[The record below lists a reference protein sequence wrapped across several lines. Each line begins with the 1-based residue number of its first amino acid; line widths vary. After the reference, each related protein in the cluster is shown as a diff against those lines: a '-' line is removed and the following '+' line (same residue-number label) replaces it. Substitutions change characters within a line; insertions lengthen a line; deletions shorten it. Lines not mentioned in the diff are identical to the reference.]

1 MKLQKKIIIAI
12 LIILL
17 GINNL
22 SFSFLVKNNHNDIL
36 DETNII
42 ETNNDKLEIIEE
54 TDDKVYFKDIKVG
67 DIVEYGRF
75 YDIVNDEIVKVPI
88 KWQVLDVL
96 NGFAL
101 LITDYIIKTMPYN
114 YSWSPTNWKESNIRL
129 WLNNDF
135 YDIAFNDDEKKNIQ
149 YVTTENTGN
158 YAYNINTQ
166 YQTKDNVFLLSIEEA
181 RKYYKTSE
189 AYMSLGTQY
198 AVREGLWISR
208 YSSSVGFSVWWLRSP
223 GRTLSSAAIVH
234 AAGGIG
240 FGGDGVATRGN
251 GVRPCIWVKIN

>member
-1 MKLQKKIIIAI
+1 MIFSKKIILSI

-22 SFSFLVKNNHNDIL
+22 SFSFLMRNKHTDLLTITESQEDQDNSHENYENDNIVSTLKN
-36 DETNII
+36 
-42 ETNNDKLEIIEE
+42 
-54 TDDKVYFKDIKVG
+54 IKVG
-67 DIVEYGRF
+67 DIVEFGRF
-75 YDIVNDEIVKVPI
+75 YDIVDDEIIKAPI
-88 KWQVLDVL
+88 KWQVLDEL

-135 YDIAFNDDEKKNIQ
+135 YDIAFNDDEKKHIQ
-149 YVTTENTGN
+149 KVITENTGN
-158 YAYNINTQ
+158 FMYNINAP
-166 YQTKDNVFLLSIEEA
+166 YQTSDHVFLLSIEEA
-181 RKYYKTSE
+181 REYYKTSE

-198 AVREGLWISR
+198 AIREGLWISS
-208 YSSSVGFSVWWLRSP
+208 YSSSVGYSVWWLRSP
-223 GRTLSSAAIVH
+223 GRTWSSAAVVH